1 MLIKS
6 LAARCQRF
14 WRERV
19 VALLITQLRQGVSPQ
34 KIALTI
40 ALGIC
45 LACFPIIG
53 ATSMLCLVTGLWLKL
68 NQPVIQLVNW
78 LASPL
83 QLGLLLP
90 LVRLGE
96 RLAGAQPVSFTIPEM
111 FAKFQ
116 ASPAKFLGE
125 FGLTGVHG
133 IIGWVTV
140 APLAGVLLYIFF
152 LPVTNRLAIRRQSA
166 VKN

>member
-1 MLIKS
+1 MLI
-6 LAARCQRF
+6 LTIAARVRRF

-19 VALLITQLRQGVSPQ
+19 VALLVTQLRQGVSPQ

-40 ALGIC
+40 TLGIC
-45 LACFPIIG
+45 LASFPIVG
-53 ATSMLCLVTGLWLKL
+53 ATTMLCLVTGLWLKL

-78 LASPL
+78 MAAPL

-90 LVRLGE
+90 FVRLGE
-96 RLAGAQPVSFTIPEM
+96 HLMRAQSVRFTIPEL

-116 ASPAKFLGE
+116 ASPAKFFKD

-133 IIGWVTV
+133 IVGWAVL
-140 APLAGVLLYIFF
+140 APLAGLLLYFIF
-152 LPVTNRLAIRRQSA
+152 LPVANNLAVGRQ
-166 VKN
+166 VTEKN